1 VLAVKSLRYAS
12 RAAPEAI
19 NPMQLEILLCVPAV
33 SNALIV
39 CLLGLRIG
47 LVSLQRLA
55 ASLVGQWRIL
65 LPPLVFLGVS
75 LSFD

>member
-12 RAAPEAI
+12 LAAPEAMK
-19 NPMQLEILLCVPAV
+19 PMQLEILLCVPAV
-33 SNALIV
+33 SIALIV
-39 CLLGLRIG
+39 CLLGLRIE

-55 ASLVGQWRIL
+55 ASLADRWRIE
-65 LPPLVFLGVS
+65 LPPLAFLGVS